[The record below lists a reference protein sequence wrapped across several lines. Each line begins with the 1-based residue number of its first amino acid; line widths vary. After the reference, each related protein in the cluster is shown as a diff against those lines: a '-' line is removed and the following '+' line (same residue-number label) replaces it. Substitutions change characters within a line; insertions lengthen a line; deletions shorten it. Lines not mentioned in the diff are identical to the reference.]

1 MTTSGMVTDS
11 RVLRSTDPYCVYVHR
26 CVDDRLGIPPVTGFH
41 HGGRIKRVDPT
52 RIASTLQRTGNVGC
66 VLSDD
71 FERPIEKSG
80 FVVDLRNTTVVA
92 FVNQRGTH
100 PRIFFSGVPH
110 RTFLSQ

>member
-52 RIASTLQRTGNVGC
+52 RIASTLQRTGDVGC
-66 VLSDD
+66 VLSDV
-71 FERPIEKSG
+71 FERPMEKSG
-80 FVVDLRNTTVVA
+80 LLLISETP
-92 FVNQRGTH
+92 Q
-100 PRIFFSGVPH
+100 
-110 RTFLSQ
+110 